1 MANFINNLFGRLSIM
16 ERQMRNMEEKIRDN
30 SNSNNYPNSIN
41 YFFNWRSYNGAG
53 NNLSNP
59 EWGKANITLLRQA
72 SSDYADGKSSL
83 AVRGANNP
91 NPRIVSNLLCKTNQ
105 NIPSIQGL
113 TDMMWMWGQF
123 LDHEIDLTEPQS
135 NGETANMTTPTKT
148 QDPNEDFPGR
158 TIAFDRSHFVV
169 NSDPRQQPNNISSY
183 IDGTNVYGFNS
194 DRAYAL
200 RRLDGSGKFK
210 TTISNNGETLLP
222 YNIDELINATPHGSN
237 PKDFFLA
244 GDIRS
249 NENIFLTAM
258 HTLFVREHNRLCD
271 VILDKHPEYQGKD
284 ELIYQYARKLVI
296 GMMCYITYDEFL
308 PHLLD
313 SFPIYSGYDENVNAS
328 IKTEFSTVGYR
339 LGHSMLSSSLRIG
352 PNPGDTILLRD
363 AYFTPSYLQTN
374 GIDNILLG
382 GTLGTM
388 QEIDTRVVEDIR
400 SFLFGAP
407 TAQNLL
413 DLASLNM
420 QRGRDHGIPD
430 YNTLRAAYGLTK
442 VTLFDQITSNTTI
455 SNGLSSLY
463 NTVDDIDPW
472 IGGLAE
478 DHLSGSNVGPLFN
491 AIIKDQFIR
500 LRDGDRYYY
509 KNDNTMTVE
518 DIELIESSTLG
529 KIIERNTGLSNLGDV
544 FRS

>member
-1 MANFINNLFGRLSIM
+1 
-16 ERQMRNMEEKIRDN
+16 
-30 SNSNNYPNSIN
+30 
-41 YFFNWRSYNGAG
+41 
-53 NNLSNP
+53 
-59 EWGKANITLLRQA
+59 
-72 SSDYADGKSSL
+72 
-83 AVRGANNP
+83 
-91 NPRIVSNLLCKTNQ
+91 
-105 NIPSIQGL
+105 
-113 TDMMWMWGQF
+113 
-123 LDHEIDLTEPQS
+123 
-135 NGETANMTTPTKT
+135 
-148 QDPNEDFPGR
+148 
-158 TIAFDRSHFVV
+158 
-169 NSDPRQQPNNISSY
+169 
-183 IDGTNVYGFNS
+183 
-194 DRAYAL
+194 
-200 RRLDGSGKFK
+200 
-210 TTISNNGETLLP
+210 
-222 YNIDELINATPHGSN
+222 
-237 PKDFFLA
+237 
-244 GDIRS
+244 
-249 NENIFLTAM
+249 M

-313 SFPIYSGYDENVNAS
+313 SFPVYSGYDENVNAS

-363 AYFTPSYLQTN
+363 AYFTPSYLQRN

-400 SFLFGAP
+400 SFLFSAP